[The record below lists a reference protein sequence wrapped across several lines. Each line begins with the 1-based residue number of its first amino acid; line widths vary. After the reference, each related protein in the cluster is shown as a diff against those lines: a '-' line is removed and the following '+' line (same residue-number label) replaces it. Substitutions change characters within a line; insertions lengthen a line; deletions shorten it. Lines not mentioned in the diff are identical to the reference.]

1 MSQQDK
7 VGAMIE
13 MEKRYPMEGTLA
25 TCPKCSG
32 WSMILKRALFYHLI
46 PLLGMKTHG
55 IRQ

>member
-7 VGAMIE
+7 VGAMIQ
-13 MEKRYPMEGTLA
+13 MEGTLA